1 MSEEKFKRRSILK
14 KAGASAIGAVAL
26 GSSGVMA
33 EEPERDRELEKQY
46 LNEGALRSA
55 LASRGH
61 DVLAELAAHDI
72 IARPSPEVFDL
83 DTKLDSTRVEASWA
97 TDGWSVT
104 EYTNREDVRTAH
116 LMFSKTT
123 DEYDLTLHIQP
134 QAEKEYAL
142 VESKASDEEF
152 AIDPSLDR
160 TKFPLT
166 TDGDVQASSCS
177 DSSYCTDTRCR
188 IIDGDPP
195 DCYAKRAYVV
205 CNQRNGECR
214 CYSDGTDCPQHYALD
229 ACPTPCA

>member
-1 MSEEKFKRRSILK
+1 
-14 KAGASAIGAVAL
+14 
-26 GSSGVMA
+26 MA

-46 LNEGALRSA
+46 LNEGAHRST

-97 TDGWSVT
+97 TDGWTVT
-104 EYTNREDVRTAH
+104 EYTNQEDVRTAH

-134 QAEKEYAL
+134 QAGKEYAL
-142 VESKASDEEF
+142 VESKSSGEEF

-177 DSSYCTDTRCR
+177 DSSYCTDNSCLR
-188 IIDGDPP
+188 IGHPNGTA
-195 DCYAKRAYVV
+195 DCYATRVHTT

-214 CYSDGTDCPQHYALD
+214 CYSSGEDCPARSGNYI
-229 ACPTPCA
+229 CYTSCA

>member
-1 MSEEKFKRRSILK
+1 
-14 KAGASAIGAVAL
+14 
-26 GSSGVMA
+26 MA
-33 EEPERDRELEKQY
+33 EEPEHDRELEKQY
-46 LNEGALRSA
+46 LNEGALRST

-97 TDGWSVT
+97 TDGWTVT
-104 EYTNREDVRTAH
+104 EYTNQEDVRTAH

-177 DSSYCTDTRCR
+177 DSSFCTGEICKVIGGSQRE
-188 IIDGDPP
+188 
-195 DCYAKRAYVV
+195 CYSKRAYIT
-205 CNQRNGECR
+205 CNQRNGKCR
-214 CYSDGTDCPQHYALD
+214 CYSSGEDCPYSEGLK
-229 ACPTPCA
+229 ACYMSC